1 MEFDFDLFLD
11 DFVNTIMYDIE
22 NNETDYRKSEREY
35 FLRSDIRETIRSKI
49 KEYTDN
55 IIAELKEDVDQEQLE
70 FAYDK
75 GYDDGFDAALEEVN
89 DSIDKIWITRGR
101 V

>member
-75 GYDDGFDAALEEVN
+75 GYDEGYDAALEEVS